1 MQLSFASEKNE
12 EKIKNVLKRLTK
24 VRIGQVLHKKKTCFE
39 EIIPDKV
46 LILFI

>member
-24 VRIGQVLHKKKTCFE
+24 VRIGQVLNNKKACFE